1 MDHMFDWTIFS
12 NQSSLRV
19 VVMHV
24 RPPSAH
30 PGFIT
35 LNPDKMQRNPN
46 YQKCNPHTMMQAQGL
61 LAKGWGGASD
71 VYVKL
76 KLGDFQRH
84 VTTVKVL
91 VSAFRVFRVGTMT
104 HVTHHTLHVTRH
116 FASGWYHVAGMER
129 GVSVRC
135 CQSQCFGCHHSL
147 VQTNVR
153 TVLLHIALHALH
165 ARRHASHT
173 SAHAAT
179 VH

>member
-30 PGFIT
+30 PGFRT
-35 LNPDKMQRNPN
+35 LNPDKMQRIPN
-46 YQKCNPHTMMQAQGL
+46 RQKCDAHARMQAQGL

-84 VTTVKVL
+84 VTTVKVR
-91 VSAFRVFRVGTMT
+91 VAAFRVFRVGST
-104 HVTHHTLHVTRH
+104 
-116 FASGWYHVAGMER
+116 
-129 GVSVRC
+129 
-135 CQSQCFGCHHSL
+135 
-147 VQTNVR
+147 
-153 TVLLHIALHALH
+153 
-165 ARRHASHT
+165 
-173 SAHAAT
+173 
-179 VH
+179 

>member
-46 YQKCNPHTMMQAQGL
+46 HQKCNPHTRMQAQGL

-91 VSAFRVFRVGTMT
+91 VAAFRVFRVGTMT
-104 HVTHHTLHVTRH
+104 HAARHTSYVKFDKCQSHVTLRQVGTTSPAWNEG
-116 FASGWYHVAGMER
+116 FQFDVVSPSASVAIT
-129 GVSVRC
+129 VWC
-135 CQSQCFGCHHSL
+135 K
-147 VQTNVR
+147 R
-153 TVLLHIALHALH
+153 T
-165 ARRHASHT
+165 
-173 SAHAAT
+173 
-179 VH
+179 

>member
-24 RPPSAH
+24 RIPSAH
-30 PGFIT
+30 PGFGT
-35 LNPDKMQRNPN
+35 LNPDKMQRTPN
-46 YQKCNPHTMMQAQGL
+46 YEKYYLHTRMQAQGL

-91 VSAFRVFRVGTMT
+91 VAAFRVLRV
-104 HVTHHTLHVTRH
+104 
-116 FASGWYHVAGMER
+116 
-129 GVSVRC
+129 
-135 CQSQCFGCHHSL
+135 
-147 VQTNVR
+147 
-153 TVLLHIALHALH
+153 
-165 ARRHASHT
+165 
-173 SAHAAT
+173 
-179 VH
+179 